1 MVEEFGLMENKNMK
15 ENILK
20 ENNTVKEFG
29 NLKAEKNMMEN
40 GLIIK
45 GMVLVFGLK
54 D

>member
-20 ENNTVKEFG
+20 ENNTAKVLG
-29 NLKAEKNMMEN
+29 HLKMEKNMKEN
-40 GLIIK
+40 GQSIK
-45 GMVLVFGLK
+45 EMVLVFGLK